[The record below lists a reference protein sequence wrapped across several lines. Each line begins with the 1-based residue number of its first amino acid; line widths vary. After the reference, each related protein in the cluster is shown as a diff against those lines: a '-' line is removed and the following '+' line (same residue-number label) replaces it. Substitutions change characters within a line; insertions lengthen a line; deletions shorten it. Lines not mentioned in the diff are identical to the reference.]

1 MSHVKETGISS
12 TAELFVKKLQ
22 LHWLLQIT
30 KAINYNLPAAQ
41 LYEIYETV
49 MRDQLK
55 VKRLVLYIH
64 EQNWHQMLSY
74 GVQENFKLIN
84 LEERFTELNS
94 LQYNNLSMPEWVE
107 GFESIIPVYHDEK
120 ALAYAFIGDLKHEEI
135 KNLKEVLPFI
145 HTITNII
152 VVAIENK
159 RLTRDTIQQA
169 QMQRELELA
178 ARMQTMLF
186 PAHLP
191 ANKQIDLAATYL
203 PHQQVGGDYYDYI
216 EINEDELMICLADVS
231 GKGISAALL
240 MSNFQANL
248 NAKAGYFNSLPE
260 LVHELNGSVNKSAKG
275 EKFITVFIAIL
286 NTKTNIIRYINA
298 GHNPPFIF
306 NKDEFTLLDKGTTG
320 LGMFEELPFI
330 QEGMAYLP
338 PGATLFCYTDGV
350 VEQENELGDIF
361 GIEVL
366 MEEIRKNAD
375 AFTMKDLHFRVIDSF
390 NAFKK
395 NSPSIDDV
403 TLLSCRMLGGVGN

>member
-1 MSHVKETGISS
+1 MADLNVTGVPTI
-12 TAELFVKKLQ
+12 AELFVKKLQ

-30 KAINYNLPAAQ
+30 KAINYDLPASQ
-41 LYEIYETV
+41 LYEIYEAV

-64 EQNWHQMLSY
+64 EVNWNEMLVY
-74 GVQENFKLIN
+74 GAPDGFKFLNPDI
-84 LEERFTELNS
+84 RFEELNS
-94 LQYNNLSMPEWVE
+94 MESNGLSMPSWVE
-107 GFESIIPVYHDEK
+107 GFESIIPVYHNNR
-120 ALAYAFIGDLKHEEI
+120 ALAYAFIGDLQHEEI
-135 KNLKEVLPFI
+135 NNLKEILPFI

-159 RLTRDTIQQA
+159 RLTKDTIHQA

-178 ARMQTMLF
+178 ARMQNMLF

-191 ANKQIDLAATYL
+191 LNKQIDLAATYL

-216 EINEDELMICLADVS
+216 ELNDDELMICLADVS

-248 NAKAGYFNSLPE
+248 NAKAQVFKSLPE
-260 LVHELNGSVNKSAKG
+260 LVIELNSSVNKSAKG
-275 EKFITVFIAIL
+275 EKFITVFLAIL
-286 NTKTNIIRYINA
+286 NTKTHIIHYVNA

-306 NKDEFTLLDKGTTG
+306 DKDHFVMLDTGTTG

-330 QEGMAYLP
+330 HEGMAYLH

-350 VEQENELGDIF
+350 VEQENEKGDIF
-361 GIEVL
+361 GMEVL
-366 MEEIRKNAD
+366 MDEIRNNAD
-375 AFTMKDLHFRVIDSF
+375 VFTMKDLHFRVIDAF
-390 NAFKK
+390 NTFRK
-395 NSPSIDDV
+395 NTEPIDDV
-403 TLLSCRMLGGVGN
+403 TLLSCRLL